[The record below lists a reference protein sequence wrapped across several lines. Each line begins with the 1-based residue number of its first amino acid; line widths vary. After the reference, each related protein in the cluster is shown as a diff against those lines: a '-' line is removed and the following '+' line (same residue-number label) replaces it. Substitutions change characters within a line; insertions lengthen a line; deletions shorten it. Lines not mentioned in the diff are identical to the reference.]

1 MKLRIL
7 IVALCLFVPLAARA
21 AEPSPSHVQAVEELL
36 HTMKMD
42 TLLGQTLDALV
53 EAQAAQN
60 PDFAKIED
68 VLRQFMAKYMSW
80 EVLKPQLVTIYADTF
95 TEAELREINAFYNTP
110 TGQKAITVLPG
121 LMQKGMAIGQ
131 KTMQDHLPELQEAIQ
146 KKLKEGE
153 EGKKP

>member
-21 AEPSPSHVQAVEELL
+21 GEASPSHIQAAEELFR
-36 HTMKMD
+36 TMKIDILLDQTID
-42 TLLGQTLDALV
+42 TILK
-53 EAQAAQN
+53 AQVAQN
-60 PDFAKIED
+60 PDLANVQD
-68 VLRQFMAKYMSW
+68 VIRQFLGKYMSW
-80 EVLKPQLVTIYADTF
+80 EVLKPQMVAIYTDAF
-95 TEAELREINAFYNTP
+95 TEAELREVNAFYNTP

-131 KTMQDHLPELQEAIQ
+131 KTMQEHLPELQEEIQ

-153 EGKKP
+153 EKP